1 MATAYISSDELWREC
16 ASWLT
21 QWDVLRSDHRA
32 NWPTAGIVDLA
43 NTLRDGVLLCTLLS
57 KMDPGCIDIKD
68 VNLKPAM
75 AQFLCLRNIRL
86 FLKTCNITFGI
97 KEPDLFE
104 ELMLFDLT
112 NFHKVLCTISKLS
125 LCSKALKSNISG
137 FSAQN
142 VKTREE
148 DDIYQSL
155 KSVDAKSTCNF
166 GTERNWLQFTIPS
179 PRPEDR
185 EEEVYDDLC
194 YVTFSES
201 LPEVGSYFIL
211 TQKAYLICFV
221 IYEVVSIFLHG
232 YLCGSELPTRTALD
246 VVDYEDYGAYNRGEE
261 IYQDL
266 CSLQQIPYADFVGS
280 HPPLEK
286 RDYVVKE
293 LVETEHNY
301 VEVINKL
308 KKNFMRPLQTLLRP
322 EVCAIIFCKINELHE
337 IHTGF
342 LSQLLKVG
350 TDRSVRL
357 GSIFMI
363 WRERF
368 LVYGTYCANLSN
380 ACTLLQDICDKDE
393 ILNQAIIKCEKDD
406 NNGRFKLR
414 DVLSVPMQRILK
426 YHLLLEKLI
435 ELTDPN
441 HEEFQELKRA
451 REVMLDVAGYINEA
465 ARDSEHQAVIR
476 KLHENI
482 IQWDISS
489 EIKLENCGRLIKD
502 AELKIKAHDD
512 QKIRNRYVFIF
523 DKVMILCKQLKG
535 NQFAYRDMLHLP
547 DYRIET
553 SNNRPL
559 LNREARWSYQWHL
572 VKHNK
577 SIAYTL
583 YARSIEIKEKMIK
596 ALRDAVDNVRPAT
609 LARTN
614 HRFEMYSYENPVTCN
629 RCSKYLKGLMFQGYN
644 CRICDIAVHK
654 ECIATSGRCGAP
666 PPPPP
671 HILHNDAQL
680 ANKLWFVGE
689 MDRNEASTALEH
701 RRNGTYLVRIRSQR
715 DDRDRFALSL
725 KTDNTVKHMKICCD
739 LIGSEE
745 KYYLSSSKYFN
756 SIEELIEN
764 YQHSSLKENFERLE
778 EHTKLEWPYRQL
790 RTIACRDFD
799 PQDSEHISLHEG
811 LEVIVLCQEGYRSG
825 WWKGRSDNQV
835 GYFPS
840 SYVRSLDYVIPEVY

>member
-1 MATAYISSDELWREC
+1 MATAYVTNDELWREC

-21 QWDVLRSDHRA
+21 QWDVLRSDHRT

-57 KMDPGCIDIKD
+57 KMDPGCIDMKD

-86 FLKTCNITFGI
+86 FLRTCSITFGL
-97 KEPDLFE
+97 KEADLFE

-125 LCSKALKSNISG
+125 LCPKALKRNIPG

-142 VKTREE
+142 VRTREE

-155 KSVDAKSTCNF
+155 KSV
-166 GTERNWLQFTIPS
+166 EPPS
-179 PRPEDR
+179 
-185 EEEVYDDLC
+185 
-194 YVTFSES
+194 
-201 LPEVGSYFIL
+201 
-211 TQKAYLICFV
+211 
-221 IYEVVSIFLHG
+221 
-232 YLCGSELPTRTALD
+232 RTALN
-246 VVDYEDYGAYNRGEE
+246 VVEYEDYGEYNRGEE

-266 CSLQQIPYADFVGS
+266 CSLQQVAHSEFVGS

-286 RDYVVKE
+286 RDYVIKE

-308 KKNFMRPLQTLLRP
+308 KKNFMRPLQSLLRP
-322 EVCAIIFCKINELHE
+322 ELCATIFCKINELHE

-350 TDRSVRL
+350 TDKSVRI
-357 GSIFMI
+357 GSIFI
-363 WRERF
+363 AWRERF
-368 LVYGTYCANLSN
+368 LVYGAYCANLSC
-380 ACTLLQDICDKDE
+380 ACALLQDFCDKDE
-393 ILNQAIIKCEKDD
+393 ILNQAIIKCEKED

-441 HEEFQELKRA
+441 HEEYKELKRA

-465 ARDSEHQAVIR
+465 ARDSEHQAVMR

-482 IQWDISS
+482 VQWDVSS
-489 EIKLENCGRLIKD
+489 ELKLENCGRLIKD

-523 DKVMILCKQLKG
+523 DKVMILCKQIKG

-547 DYRIET
+547 DYRIE
-553 SNNRPL
+553 NYHNRSS
-559 LNREARWSYQWHL
+559 LNKEARWSYQWHL
-572 VKHNK
+572 VKHNQ

-596 ALRDAVDNVRPAT
+596 ALRDAVDNVRPAS

-614 HRFEMYSYENPVTCN
+614 HRFEMHTFDKPVTCN
-629 RCSKYLKGLMFQGYN
+629 RCSKYLKGLMFQGYK
-644 CRICDIAVHK
+644 CRVCDIAVHK
-654 ECIATSGRCGAP
+654 DCIATSGRCGAP

-671 HILHNDAQL
+671 HISHNDAQL
-680 ANKLWFVGE
+680 TDKLWFVGE
-689 MDRNEASTALEH
+689 MGRNEASAALEH

-725 KTDNTVKHMKICCD
+725 KTDNTVKHMKICCNVT
-739 LIGSEE
+739 GSEE
-745 KYYLSSSKYFN
+745 KYYLSLSKYFN

-799 PQDSEHISLHEG
+799 PQDPEHLPFQEG
-811 LEVIVLCQEGYRSG
+811 QEIIVLCQEGYRNG
-825 WWKGRSDNQV
+825 WWKGKSNNQV
-835 GYFPS
+835 GYFPIA
-840 SYVRSLDYVIPEVY
+840 YVRSLDYIIPEVH

>member
-1 MATAYISSDELWREC
+1 MATAYVTSDELWREC

-32 NWPTAGIVDLA
+32 NWPNAGIVDLA
-43 NTLRDGVLLCTLLS
+43 NTLRDGVLLCTLLN
-57 KMDPGCIDIKD
+57 KIDPGCIDMKD

-86 FLKTCNITFGI
+86 FLRTCNVTFGI
-97 KEPDLFE
+97 KESDLFE

-125 LCSKALKSNISG
+125 LSPKSLKSNIPG

-142 VKTREE
+142 VQSREE
-148 DDIYQSL
+148 EDIYQSL
-155 KSVDAKSTCNF
+155 KSV
-166 GTERNWLQFTIPS
+166 EP
-179 PRPEDR
+179 
-185 EEEVYDDLC
+185 
-194 YVTFSES
+194 
-201 LPEVGSYFIL
+201 
-211 TQKAYLICFV
+211 
-221 IYEVVSIFLHG
+221 
-232 YLCGSELPTRTALD
+232 PTRSALN
-246 VVDYEDYGAYNRGEE
+246 VVEYEEYGDYNRGEE

-266 CSLQQIPYADFVGS
+266 CSLQQVPHSEFVGT

-286 RDYVVKE
+286 RDYVIKE

-301 VEVINKL
+301 VEVLNKL
-308 KKNFMRPLQTLLRP
+308 KKNFMKPLQAHLRP
-322 EVCAIIFCKINELHE
+322 ELRPIVFCKINELHE

-350 TDRSVRL
+350 TDKSVRL
-357 GSIFMI
+357 GGIFMA

-368 LVYGTYCANLSN
+368 LVYGTYCGNLSY
-380 ACTLLQDICDKDE
+380 ACALLQDFCDKDE
-393 ILNQAIIKCEKDD
+393 ILNQAIIKCEKED

-441 HEEFQELKRA
+441 HEEYQELKRA

-465 ARDSEHQAVIR
+465 ARDSEHLAVIK
-476 KLHENI
+476 KLQENI
-482 IQWDISS
+482 VEWDVSS

-523 DKVMILCKQLKG
+523 DKVMILCKQIKG

-547 DYRIET
+547 EYRIENF
-553 SNNRPL
+553 NNRAL

-572 VKHNK
+572 VKHNQ
-577 SIAYTL
+577 SIAYTI

-596 ALRDAVDNVRPAT
+596 ALRDAVDNVRPAS

-614 HRFEMYSYENPVTCN
+614 HRFEMHTFSKPVTCN
-629 RCSKYLKGLMFQGYN
+629 RCSKYLKGLIFQGYR
-644 CRICDIAVHK
+644 CRVCDIAIHK

-671 HILHNDAQL
+671 HILHSDVQL
-680 ANKLWFVGE
+680 SNKLWFVGE

-739 LIGSEE
+739 ITGSEE
-745 KYYLSSSKYFN
+745 KYFLSLSKYFN
-756 SIEELIEN
+756 SIEALIEN

-790 RTIACRDFD
+790 RAVACRDFD
-799 PQDSEHISLHEG
+799 PQDCEHISFREG
-811 LEVIVLCQEGYRSG
+811 QEVIVLCQEGYRNG
-825 WWKGRSDNQV
+825 WWKGKCDDQV

-840 SYVRSLDYVIPEVY
+840 SYVRTLDYIIPEIY

>member
-1 MATAYISSDELWREC
+1 MATAYVTNDELWREC

-57 KMDPGCIDIKD
+57 KMDPGCIDMKD

-86 FLKTCNITFGI
+86 FLKTCNMTFGL
-97 KEPDLFE
+97 KEAELFE

-125 LCSKALKSNISG
+125 LCPKALKSNIPG

-142 VKTREE
+142 VRTREE

-155 KSVDAKSTCNF
+155 KSV
-166 GTERNWLQFTIPS
+166 EPPS
-179 PRPEDR
+179 
-185 EEEVYDDLC
+185 
-194 YVTFSES
+194 
-201 LPEVGSYFIL
+201 
-211 TQKAYLICFV
+211 
-221 IYEVVSIFLHG
+221 
-232 YLCGSELPTRTALD
+232 RTALN
-246 VVDYEDYGAYNRGEE
+246 VVEYEDYGEYNRGEE

-266 CSLQQIPYADFVGS
+266 CSLQQVTHSEYIGS

-286 RDYVVKE
+286 RDYVIKE

-308 KKNFMRPLQTLLRP
+308 KKNFMRPLQSFLRP
-322 EVCAIIFCKINELHE
+322 ELCATIFCKINELHE
-337 IHTGF
+337 IHTSF
-342 LSQLLKVG
+342 LNQLLKVG
-350 TDRSVRL
+350 SDKSVRL
-357 GSIFMI
+357 GNIFI
-363 WRERF
+363 TWRERF
-368 LVYGTYCANLSN
+368 LVYGTYCANLSC
-380 ACTLLQDICDKDE
+380 ACALLQDFCDKDE
-393 ILNQAIIKCEKDD
+393 ILNQAIIKCEKED

-441 HEEFQELKRA
+441 HEEYQELKRA

-465 ARDSEHQAVIR
+465 ARDSEHQAVMK

-482 IQWDISS
+482 VQWDVSS
-489 EIKLENCGRLIKD
+489 ELKLENCGRLIKD
-502 AELKIKAHDD
+502 AELKVKAHDD

-523 DKVMILCKQLKG
+523 DKVMILCKQIKG

-547 DYRIET
+547 DYRIEN
-553 SNNRPL
+553 SHNRSS
-559 LNREARWSYQWHL
+559 LNKEARWSYQWHL
-572 VKHNK
+572 VKHNQ

-596 ALRDAVDNVRPAT
+596 ALRDAVDNVRPAS

-614 HRFEMYSYENPVTCN
+614 HRFEMHTFDKPVTCN
-629 RCSKYLKGLMFQGYN
+629 RCSKYLKGLMFQGYK
-644 CRICDIAVHK
+644 CRVCDIAVHK

-666 PPPPP
+666 PPLPP
-671 HILHNDAQL
+671 HISHNDAQL

-689 MDRNEASTALEH
+689 MGRNEASSALEH

-715 DDRDRFALSL
+715 EDRDRFALSL

-739 LIGSEE
+739 VTGSEE
-745 KYYLSSSKYFN
+745 KYYLSLSKYFN

-799 PQDSEHISLHEG
+799 PQDPEHLPFHEG
-811 LEVIVLCQEGYRSG
+811 QEVIVLCQEGYRSG
-825 WWKGRSDNQV
+825 WWKGRANNQV
-835 GYFPS
+835 GYFPIA
-840 SYVRSLDYVIPEVY
+840 YVRSLDYVIPEVY